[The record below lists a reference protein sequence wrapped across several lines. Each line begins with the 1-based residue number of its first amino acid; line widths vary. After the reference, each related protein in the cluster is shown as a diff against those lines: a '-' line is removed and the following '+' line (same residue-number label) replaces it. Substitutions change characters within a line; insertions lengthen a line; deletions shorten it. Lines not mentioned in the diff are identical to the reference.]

1 MKQTF
6 YIGGY
11 ADTEHEGII
20 RIRADFDRGIMEQEA
35 GWSGIGNPSYLLL
48 HPGGN
53 MLSAVHEYS
62 PDGGLSAFRLEGEQ
76 LTEVA
81 GLPVDGADPCHLS
94 LDDTGHF
101 LFVANYTSG
110 SLAVFRL
117 DKDGIP
123 TEMSDH
129 LQHTG
134 HGTNAQR
141 QEGPHVHFSLFHQGE
156 LYVTDLGTD
165 EIYRYRLNEKM
176 GRLSESGPRLRIP
189 AGNGPRHLAFSP
201 KDGKIL
207 YVLCEMAS
215 ELCVMRRDGGDYVL
229 VQRISTLP
237 DGLSEAERESSTAA
251 AIRVSADGNY
261 LFTSNRGKD
270 SIAIFRVEEGGVVEF
285 LGAERTGRIPR
296 DFLPVGR
303 LAGTPWEESFLLVAD
318 QEDRQVE
325 VLRWNEKAETLEPI
339 GMTLKTGMRPSCIQP
354 VL

>member
-1 MKQTF
+1 MEQTF

-11 ADTEHEGII
+11 TDQDGEGII
-20 RIRADFDRGIMEQEA
+20 RVRADFDRGIMEQEA

-48 HPGGN
+48 HPNGKI
-53 MLSAVHEYS
+53 LYAVNEYS
-62 PDGGLSAFRLEGEQ
+62 PDGGLSAFRLEGGQ
-76 LTEVA
+76 LMKVAELPTE
-81 GLPVDGADPCHLS
+81 GADPCHLS

-101 LFVANYTSG
+101 LFMANYTSG
-110 SLAVFRL
+110 SLVVFRL

-129 LQHTG
+129 LQHAG
-134 HGTNAQR
+134 HGLNPQR
-141 QEGPHVHFSLFHQGE
+141 QEGPHVHFSLFHEGE

-165 EIYRYRLNEKM
+165 EIYRYWLNEET
-176 GRLSESGPRLRIP
+176 GRLSESGPRLRLP

-215 ELCVMRRDGGDYVL
+215 ELCVMRRNGGDYIL

-237 DGLSEAERESSTAA
+237 DGLREAERESSTAA
-251 AIRVSADGNY
+251 AIRISADGNY
-261 LFTSNRGKD
+261 LFTSNRGDD
-270 SIAIFRVEEGGVVEF
+270 SIAIYRVKEGGEVTF
-285 LGAERTGRIPR
+285 LGTERTGRIPR
-296 DFLPVGR
+296 DFLPAGR

-325 VLRWNEKAETLEPI
+325 VLRWNEKAETLEPT
-339 GMTLKTGMRPSCIQP
+339 GMMVKTGMRPSCIQP
-354 VL
+354 VI